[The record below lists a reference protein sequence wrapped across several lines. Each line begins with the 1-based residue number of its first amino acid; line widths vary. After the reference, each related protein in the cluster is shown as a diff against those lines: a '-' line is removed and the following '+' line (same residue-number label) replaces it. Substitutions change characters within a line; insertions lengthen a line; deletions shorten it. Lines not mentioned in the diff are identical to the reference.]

1 MKPEIEK
8 IKLRAQKR
16 FLDMIIAQAQR
27 LKDFPEI
34 ENHEAIKEVLQ
45 AINKIG
51 GVRKWLKLKKFI
63 FTKVSIILKK

>member
-51 GVRKWLKLKKFI
+51 GVRK
-63 FTKVSIILKK
+63 